1 MTISNDRGV
10 SWMLKTAVFE
20 QLKTAMKEKDVLAKG
35 VLTLVKSALDLAEKE
50 KGEPLTQPE
59 EIAIINR
66 EVKQTKQALEGAQ
79 NAGRAD
85 LIEKE
90 EAKLVLLKT
99 FLPKQLSEE
108 EITEKLLAAGVSK
121 GMNMGEAM
129 KIAKPLLSGQAEG
142 AVISKVVKSLI

>member
-1 MTISNDRGV
+1 
-10 SWMLKTAVFE
+10 MLKTAVFE

-66 EVKQTKQALEGAQ
+66 EVKQTNQALEGAQ

-99 FLPKQLSEE
+99 FLPKQLSEA
-108 EITEKLLAAGVSK
+108 EIAEKLLAAGVSK